1 MKKWALVTGMLLL
14 VLCALVPAAAFAEDG
29 VTTKAVIQASV
40 SFRDQPTT
48 SSNVMRYLKTGETV
62 TVLDW
67 PNPNWLYVQ
76 DAQGVTGYV
85 SSSSKYIAMS
95 SNAKVIY
102 GVNLRTLPTTDGSK
116 VIRMLSKGEEVYV
129 VEQVNDSWYKVQD
142 QAGAVGYVS
151 SSSKYL
157 VTDFSVAKPVLPL
170 SDRIEAVIAAAGA
183 YMGTPYEFGSTR
195 YDKTTFD
202 CSDLVLQAIWDAT
215 RTTIPSDSSAQGNYV
230 RSLGPISTDWS
241 KLKRGDL
248 MFFSSYKG
256 SKASDYAGTNPLT
269 EEITHVGIYLG
280 NGMMLHT
287 YSPESGGVRIDS
299 IAGKQWD
306 NRFLYGGSALQ

>member
-1 MKKWALVTGMLLL
+1 MKKWALVTGMLLMMM
-14 VLCALVPAAAFAEDG
+14 CAFVPAAAMAEES
-29 VTTKAVIQASV
+29 VTTKAEIQSSV
-40 SFRDQPTT
+40 SFRDLPTT

-67 PNPNWLYVQ
+67 PTPNWLYVQ

-85 SSSSKYIAMS
+85 SSSSKYIAMT

-102 GVNLRTLPTTDGSK
+102 GVNFRTQPSTEGSK
-116 VIRMLSKGEEVYV
+116 VIRMLSKGEEINVL
-129 VEQVNDSWYKVQD
+129 EQVNDNWYKVQD
-142 QAGAVGYVS
+142 QSGTVGYVS
-151 SSSKYL
+151 SGSKYL
-157 VTDFSVAKPVLPL
+157 VTDFSVTKPVLPL
-170 SDRIEAVIAAAGA
+170 SDRIEAVIAAASA

-195 YDKTTFD
+195 YDTTTFD
-202 CSDLVLQAIWDAT
+202 CSDLVLQAVWDAT
-215 RTTIPSDSSAQGNYV
+215 KTTVPSDSASQGSYV
-230 RSLGPISTDWS
+230 RSLGPVSMDWT
-241 KLKRGDL
+241 KLQRGDL

-256 SKASDYAGTNPLT
+256 SKASDYAGVNPLT

-280 NGMMLHT
+280 DGMLLHT